1 MRDCCT
7 MLYSHAAAA
16 ILFHITSIL
25 EGLCLEI
32 HDLSLTFIHPA
43 FPLGYSL
50 RTSQNIACYVYIG
63 FPWYSKYS
71 NGVPK
76 SNSQLQLHFS
86 KVCSSL
92 FHCYM
97 SKQFLTSSDSELWN
111 SLAILGHRSQRVV
124 CRSEGD
130 MHRAVEILLVGL
142 CPNWDSKSMDVSCS
156 SPSCPVKHIVQ
167 LPLLEKTR
175 EPSWIVLCLSQF
187 LQGLYPHFVSAKIP
201 ISSGCLTSITC
212 IRNFWTSLA
221 PYLDLKLHYATFSP
235 NISQQAS
242 RKWVAVKLFHHYLKA
257 INLFG
262 VGYPPCMDLPIQ
274 SNPIHT

>member
-1 MRDCCT
+1 MSCD
-7 MLYSHAAAA
+7 
-16 ILFHITSIL
+16 
-25 EGLCLEI
+25 
-32 HDLSLTFIHPA
+32 
-43 FPLGYSL
+43 
-50 RTSQNIACYVYIG
+50 IG
-63 FPWYSKYS
+63 FPWYS
-71 NGVPK
+71 NGVPWK

-86 KVCSSL
+86 KV
-92 FHCYM
+92 
-97 SKQFLTSSDSELWN
+97 
-111 SLAILGHRSQRVV
+111 LAILGYRCDQRVV
-124 CRSEGD
+124 GRRSEAYD

-156 SPSCPVKHIVQ
+156 SRSCPVKHIVQ
-167 LPLLEKTR
+167 LPLLEKSR
-175 EPSWIVLCLSQF
+175 EPSWIVLFLSQF

-221 PYLDLKLHYATFSP
+221 PYLDLKSHYATFSP

-262 VGYPPCMDLPIQ
+262 VGYPTCMDLPIQ
-274 SNPIHT
+274 SNPIHTQYLWLSPCNPIPNVFAKPVIYIYISIYLHIT